1 MCWQIYINWCVF
13 IRKDGSFESFS
24 YFSDILYK
32 NEVFQNESIE
42 NDISFIVFI
51 FDEKMYNIKIDMILK
66 YFLYIGSILG
76 VCL

>member
-24 YFSDILYK
+24 YFIDILYK